1 MEMYEWLWIGC
12 YCELR
17 MMKLQPMLGEIR
29 QVGVPIGNSVT
40 SHVLSRFPLT
50 RGVLRMPINGTRYRV
65 CRLYQRQRQ
74 VEANLFCIRFRL
86 YKQTIKLWRRESII

>member
-1 MEMYEWLWIGC
+1 MRSKREMDEWLWIGC

-17 MMKLQPMLGEIR
+17 MMKLQPGLREIR

-50 RGVLRMPINGTRYRV
+50 RGGSTNALNGTRYGV
-65 CRLYQRQRQ
+65 CRLYQRERQ
-74 VEANLFCIRFRL
+74 VEANLFCIRFCL
-86 YKQTIKLWRRESII
+86 SE